1 MYLSYDTVPKN
12 AVILSI
18 PDTVSQ
24 ILPHPD
30 NSHAQFQM
38 YLYIQARN
46 LKWHYPITVFKK
58 LRPCLHTAESAPNLK
73 FWPICDISVGYR
85 DTILMYSG
93 YCSLHPKHH
102 TSYQD
107 ISCGFCFPSFI
118 LRTRLC
124 ILIVI
129 PMLFFLAIDRECV
142 VVKLGVP
149 LEGVPL
155 IPSWWDM
162 PNATWR
168 RFHTILI

>member
-1 MYLSYDTVPKN
+1 
-12 AVILSI
+12 
-18 PDTVSQ
+18 
-24 ILPHPD
+24 
-30 NSHAQFQM
+30 M

-58 LRPCLHTAESAPNLK
+58 LRSCLHTAESAPNLK

-124 ILIVI
+124 
-129 PMLFFLAIDRECV
+129 LFFV
-142 VVKLGVP
+142 WMQ
-149 LEGVPL
+149 L
-155 IPSWWDM
+155 ISLHSAVGRHYWGQKSSQDSTTAAFWVGHLPIIFQKSSNCTTISDQDM
-162 PNATWR
+162 AT
-168 RFHTILI
+168 LICNFW